1 MMSMLPLLTLFAGS
15 EYMTE
20 DFIMEICTRALFLI
34 MLLSAPMLLSALA
47 VGLLISIIQ
56 ATTQIQEQTLS
67 SVPKMAVTFI
77 TLILCGP
84 WCMDMIGTYAKEL
97 FMAIA
102 EVGPKP

>member
-1 MMSMLPLLTLFAGS
+1 MISMLIFAQ
-15 EYMTE
+15 EHMTE
-20 DFIMEICTRALFLI
+20 EFVLEICTRALILI
-34 MLLSAPMLLSALA
+34 MLLSAPMLLSALS
-47 VGLLISIIQ
+47 VGLVISIIQ

-77 TLILCGP
+77 TLIICGP

-102 EVGPKP
+102 EMGPH

>member
-1 MMSMLPLLTLFAGS
+1 MIPFLIFAQ
-15 EYMTE
+15 EYITDE
-20 DFIMEICTRALFLI
+20 FILEICTRALILI

-47 VGLLISIIQ
+47 VGLVISIIQ

-84 WCMDMIGTYAKEL
+84 WCMDMIGTYATEL
-97 FMAIA
+97 FTAIA
-102 EVGPKP
+102 EVGP

>member
-1 MMSMLPLLTLFAGS
+1 MIPWLIFAQ
-15 EYMTE
+15 EYITE
-20 DFIMEICTRALFLI
+20 EFILEICTRALILI

-47 VGLLISIIQ
+47 VGLVISVIQ

-84 WCMDMIGTYAKEL
+84 WCMDMIGTYAREL
-97 FMAIA
+97 FTAIA
-102 EVGPKP
+102 EVGP